1 MKKIVDFSL
10 KKNVAII
17 VLALLVVAAGLVST
31 QSIKVE
37 TYPDVDSPTLMIQGV
52 YPNHSSEEIEKTVTT
67 PVEEAIEGIKPY
79 DSLTSTSRENGFMIQ
94 VTYEFGEDMDEIET
108 SIQSSIEKVNP
119 PDDVDFT
126 YKRISASAK
135 PIYKIALSGENLSE
149 LQKDI
154 NKELLPSLSNV
165 TGVSEVNL
173 SGTTDTKLFV
183 EVNKEKSQQ
192 YGLTASDIA
201 NSLEKENVVLPAG
214 TLKNG
219 GDEIPVSLEGHV
231 ESIDELKKVQIPIPA
246 TAKSPSSQS
255 VQPMDSI
262 ALAEIAEVKKV
273 DEANG
278 ITRFNGEPAI
288 IVDVLKTQEANT
300 AEVVESLR
308 TELNHFNK
316 TFNYDSYTII
326 DQGNEVEKSVDSLLK
341 EGGFG
346 ALFTVAIILLFLRNA
361 RATLI
366 AILSLPLSILGTIS
380 VLDYL
385 GYSLNIMTL
394 GGMAVAIGRIVDD
407 SIVVIEN
414 IYKWLQK
421 NETYTKREI
430 ILNATKEV
438 IGAVTSSTIATVVV
452 FLPLA
457 FVGGIVGEFFRP
469 FSIAVVTSIILSLLV
484 AFLVIPVLSFAF
496 LKKGKHE
503 EKTGWL
509 AIGYNRIL
517 RKSLS
522 HKWVVIAVSILMLAG
537 AIAMVPGINKSFLPS
552 GPANALEMEV
562 EIPVTTPLSETDK
575 LSKEIETALMKNEQ
589 VEYVQGAVGM
599 ENNTSPLKMKSP
611 GDNKASFYVKLSEG
625 ETVLEQG
632 DQLEEAVS
640 KLVNE
645 KYGGGTIR
653 LQEIQQEGPPSGK
666 TIDITL
672 YGENSDHL
680 KEAADKVE
688 SVMKQ
693 NEQLSNISNTASQE
707 QKKIILELKDE
718 AKEQG
723 MTQQAVYKQV
733 QEQMNTHPVE
743 GLDVD
748 AEVWVSYDHLVATKE
763 ELETVEIVTPRG
775 IQPLGDI
782 AVINE
787 QEIPATIEH
796 KDTKAAYTLSAESEG
811 EDVGSVTDGVEKD
824 MAALSLP
831 SDIKWKVGGGQ
842 EMMTEGFRDLGQAMM
857 IAVGLVFLTLT
868 ITYGGIITPMVILSS
883 IIFVPIGSLGALML
897 TGETLSMSSMI
908 GMLMLIGIVV
918 TNAVVMLDRVESNRR
933 EGVQLEAALVEACN
947 ARFRPIL
954 MTALATILALLPLA
968 LSQSSSGVI
977 SKGLAITVIGGLT
990 TSTLLTLVFIPVLYR
1005 LLGRWRK
1012 L

>member
-1 MKKIVDFSL
+1 MMKKIVDYCL

-52 YPNHSSEEIEKTVTT
+52 YHNHSSEEIEKAVTT

-79 DSLTSTSRENGFMIQ
+79 DSLTSTTRENSFMIQ
-94 VTYEFGEDMDEIET
+94 VTYEFGENMDEIES
-108 SIQSSIEKVNP
+108 SIQSSIGKMNL
-119 PDDVDFT
+119 PDEVDLS

-135 PIYKIALSGENLSE
+135 PIYKMALSDENLEE
-149 LQKDI
+149 LQRDV
-154 NKELLPSLSNV
+154 NEDLLPSLTNV
-165 TGVSEVNL
+165 PGVSEVNL

-183 EVNKEKSQQ
+183 EVDKEKSRQV
-192 YGLTASDIA
+192 GLTASDVA
-201 NSLEKENVVLPAG
+201 AALEKENVVLPVG
-214 TLKNG
+214 SLENG
-219 GDEIPVSLEGHV
+219 GNDIPVSLEGHV
-231 ESIDELKKVQIPIPA
+231 GSIEQLKETPIPVA
-246 TAKSPSSQS
+246 SKGAQP
-255 VQPMDSI
+255 VQSI
-262 ALAEIAEVKKV
+262 ALSDIAEVKEV
-273 DEANG
+273 NEANA
-278 ITRFNGEPAI
+278 ITRYNGDPAI
-288 IVDVLKTQEANT
+288 IVEVLKSQDANT
-300 AEVVESLR
+300 AEVVEALK
-308 TELNHFNK
+308 TEWNHFNK
-316 TFNYDSYTII
+316 TFDYDSYTII
-326 DQGNEVEKSVDSLLK
+326 DQGKEVEKSVESLLK

-346 ALFTVAIILLFLRNA
+346 ALFTVVIILLFLRNT

-366 AILSLPLSILGTIS
+366 AILSLPLSILGTIA

-414 IYKWLQK
+414 IYKWLHK
-421 NETYTKREI
+421 EESYTKREI
-430 ILNATKEV
+430 ILNATREV

-484 AFLVIPVLSFAF
+484 AFMVIPVLGFTF
-496 LKKGKHE
+496 LKKGKQE

-509 AIGYNRIL
+509 AKGYDRIL

-522 HKWVVIAVSILMLAG
+522 HKWVVITVSIFMLAG
-537 AIAMVPGINKSFLPS
+537 ALAMVPGINKSFLPS
-552 GPANALEMEV
+552 GSANALELEV
-562 EIPVTTPLSETDK
+562 ELPVTTSLSETDK
-575 LSKEIETALMKNEQ
+575 IAKDIEAALMKNEE
-589 VEYVQGAVGM
+589 VEYVQGAVGIA
-599 ENNTSPLKMKSP
+599 NNSSPLQMKS
-611 GDNKASFYVKLSEG
+611 GSDSTATFSVQLSEG
-625 ETVLEQG
+625 ETVEEQK
-632 DQLEEAVS
+632 DQLEETVS
-640 KLVNE
+640 DLVKE
-645 KYGGGTIR
+645 HDLESTIR
-653 LQEIQQEGPPSGK
+653 LKEIRQEGPPSGK

-672 YGENSDHL
+672 YGENPAHL
-680 KEAADKVE
+680 TEAADKVE
-688 SVMKQ
+688 NLMEQ
-693 NEQLSNISNTASQE
+693 NDQLTNISNTAAQQ
-707 QKKIILELKDE
+707 QKKIILELKEE
-718 AKEQG
+718 AKKQG
-723 MTQQAVYKQV
+723 MTQQAVYQQV
-733 QEQMNTHPVE
+733 QEQMNARPVGSLE
-743 GLDVD
+743 LEE
-748 AEVWVSYDHLVATKE
+748 EVWVSYDTLVTTKQ
-763 ELETVEIVTPRG
+763 ELEDVEIITPSG
-775 IQPLGDI
+775 IQRLSDI
-782 AVINE
+782 AVIKE

-796 KDTKAAYTLSAESEG
+796 KDTKSAYTLSAESEG
-811 EDVGSVTDGVEKD
+811 EDVGKVTEDIKKD
-824 MAALSLP
+824 LEALSLP
-831 SDIKWKVGGGQ
+831 SDIEWKVGGGQ
-842 EMMTEGFRDLGQAMM
+842 DMMTDGFKDLGQAMI

-868 ITYGGIITPMVILSS
+868 ITYGGIITPLVILSS

-933 EGVQLEAALVEACN
+933 EGMKLEASLIEACN

-954 MTALATILALLPLA
+954 MTALATILALMPLA
-968 LSQSSSGVI
+968 LSHSSSGVI

>member
-1 MKKIVDFSL
+1 MMKKIVDYCL

-52 YPNHSSEEIEKTVTT
+52 YHNHSSEEIEKAVTT

-79 DSLTSTSRENGFMIQ
+79 DSLTSTTRENSFMIQ
-94 VTYEFGEDMDEIET
+94 VTYEFGENMDEIES
-108 SIQSSIEKVNP
+108 SIQSSIGKMNL
-119 PDDVDFT
+119 PDEVDLS

-135 PIYKIALSGENLSE
+135 PIYKMALSGENLEE
-149 LQKDI
+149 LQNDV
-154 NKELLPSLSNV
+154 NEELLPSLTNV
-165 TGVSEVNL
+165 PGVSEVNL

-183 EVNKEKSQQ
+183 EVDKEKSRQV
-192 YGLTASDIA
+192 GLTASDVA
-201 NSLEKENVVLPAG
+201 AALEKENVVLPVG
-214 TLKNG
+214 SLENG

-231 ESIDELKKVQIPIPA
+231 GSIEQLKETPIPVA
-246 TAKSPSSQS
+246 SKGA
-255 VQPMDSI
+255 QPAQSI
-262 ALAEIAEVKKV
+262 ALSDIAEVKKV
-273 DEANG
+273 NEANA
-278 ITRFNGEPAI
+278 ITRYNGDPAI
-288 IVDVLKTQEANT
+288 IVEVLKSQDANT
-300 AEVVESLR
+300 AEVVEALK
-308 TELNHFNK
+308 TEWNHFNK
-316 TFNYDSYTII
+316 TFDYDSYTII
-326 DQGNEVEKSVDSLLK
+326 DQGKEVEKSVDSLLK

-346 ALFTVAIILLFLRNA
+346 AFFTVVIILLFLRNT

-366 AILSLPLSILGTIS
+366 AILSLPLSILGTIA

-414 IYKWLQK
+414 IFKWLHK
-421 NETYTKREI
+421 EESYTKREI
-430 ILNATKEV
+430 ILNATREV

-484 AFLVIPVLSFAF
+484 AFMVIPVLSFTF
-496 LKKGKHE
+496 LKKGKQE

-509 AIGYNRIL
+509 AKGYDRIL

-522 HKWVVIAVSILMLAG
+522 HKWVVITVSIFMLAG
-537 AIAMVPGINKSFLPS
+537 ALAMVPGINKSFLPS
-552 GPANALEMEV
+552 GSANALELEV
-562 EIPVTTPLSETDK
+562 ELPVTTSLSETDK
-575 LSKEIETALMKNEQ
+575 IAKDIEAALMKNEE

-599 ENNTSPLKMKSP
+599 ANNSSPLQMKS
-611 GDNKASFYVKLSEG
+611 GSDSTATFSVQLSEG
-625 ETVLEQG
+625 ETVEEQK
-632 DQLEEAVS
+632 DQLEETVS
-640 KLVNE
+640 DLVKE
-645 KYGGGTIR
+645 HDLESTIR
-653 LQEIQQEGPPSGK
+653 LKEIRQEGPPSGK

-672 YGENSDHL
+672 YGENPAHL
-680 KEAADKVE
+680 TEAADKVE
-688 SVMKQ
+688 NLMEQ
-693 NEQLSNISNTASQE
+693 NDQLTNISNTAAQQ
-707 QKKIILELKDE
+707 QKKIILELKEE
-718 AKEQG
+718 AKKQG
-723 MTQQAVYKQV
+723 MTQQAVYQQV
-733 QEQMNTHPVE
+733 QEQMNARPVGSLE
-743 GLDVD
+743 LEE
-748 AEVWVSYDHLVATKE
+748 EVWVSYDSLVSTKQ
-763 ELETVEIVTPRG
+763 ELENVEIITPSG
-775 IQPLGDI
+775 IQRLSDI
-782 AVINE
+782 AVIKE

-796 KDTKAAYTLSAESEG
+796 KDTKSAYTLSAESEG
-811 EDVGSVTDGVEKD
+811 EDVGKVTEDVKKD
-824 MAALSLP
+824 LEALSLP
-831 SDIKWKVGGGQ
+831 SDIEWKVGGGQ
-842 EMMTEGFRDLGQAMM
+842 DMMTDGFRDLGQAMM

-868 ITYGGIITPMVILSS
+868 ITYGGIITPLVILSS

-933 EGVQLEAALVEACN
+933 EGMKLEASLIEACN

-954 MTALATILALLPLA
+954 MTALATILALMPLA
-968 LSQSSSGVI
+968 LSHSSSGVI